1 MKPKGLV
8 SSLERYTKLK
18 LKETEEKLNL
28 LFMLKEESQYEEQ
41 AASDSDLDL
50 EHLQGNKR
58 TESCLDNQSSEYI
71 ICYVVNFLL
80 LFIKRITLSFRYL
93 QLMLR
98 TF

>member
-1 MKPKGLV
+1 VKPKGLV

-28 LFMLKEESQYEEQ
+28 FMLKEESQDEEQ

-58 TESCLDNQSSEYI
+58 TESSLDNQSSEYI